1 MKKDEKTRTISCPI
15 HASIA
20 SSKRGWRQT
29 SSQPVERVCG
39 SPRYLPHTIFTLTS
53 SPNSAEFQCQVDQ
66 WPSKR
71 YLELIFLGTSGDPVC
86 RRRGAPASRRLPCP
100 KTGGGRRS
108 SRARP
113 IVRCLCSTDCCVASP
128 SCGTAGA
135 VCVSSYVDRF
145 SVATAA
151 SRDPSPAYPSRRY
164 RAAKTNNFYIYFPR
178 YVYELF
184 VWSVACVCDACPAVP
199 RLELKLSILYQ
210 CVQYNYL

>member
-1 MKKDEKTRTISCPI
+1 VISSRATATWQLRWNAATRRRSQPVLRTDQLTRASLPSPSLPSAGLMKKDEKTRTISCPI

-100 KTGGGRRS
+100 KTDGGRRS

-151 SRDPSPAYPSRRY
+151 SRDPSPAYPRRAQVSRRQ
-164 RAAKTNNFYIYFPR
+164 
-178 YVYELF
+178 
-184 VWSVACVCDACPAVP
+184 D
-199 RLELKLSILYQ
+199 
-210 CVQYNYL
+210 